1 MLTVAAGLDNR
12 HRRIS
17 INVAGTRAVPQL
29 TDAIGRVT
37 VFLVLTR
44 LIIAGVTC
52 GTVGG
57 VGCEP
62 IGHRLAVACMAII
75 ARQVAGVRPG
85 IGR

>member
-1 MLTVAAGLDNR
+1 MTIATGFNR
-12 HRRIS
+12 GHRRIR
-17 INVAGTRAVPQL
+17 INVAGSRAVPQF
-29 TDAIGRVT
+29 TDSIGRVA
-37 VFLVLTR
+37 VFLVLAGP
-44 LIIAGVTC
+44 IFAGVAC